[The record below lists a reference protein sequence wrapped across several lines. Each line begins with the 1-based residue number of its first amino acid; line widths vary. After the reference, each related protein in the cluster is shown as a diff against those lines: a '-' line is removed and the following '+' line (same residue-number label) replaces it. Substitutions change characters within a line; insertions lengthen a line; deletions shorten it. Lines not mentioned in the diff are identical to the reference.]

1 MNIYSAENGSIV
13 TAERSGLTFHLE
25 GTWYE
30 ISGPEGVV
38 SCGSAD
44 TEGKTE
50 DEIRDMVS
58 RHFLKFIEEHTV
70 KDNFSKCFKAVAYS
84 AARGDYIQPQAIKP
98 DESGCVILQ
107 EYNSSLVFIRERE
120 LNCRYYPEAEQKIK
134 EMFDVQT
141 GLPVEVYKSGDGDC
155 SNGGISSER
164 NRLYIIGKGF
174 PFMPKDI
181 RECVKLESKEVGCV
195 SYVNAKP
202 LYFPK
207 RWYMMGG
214 NFIYTT
220 DSRFSEMT
228 GIRYPIPVHD
238 RYEGKR

>member
-84 AARGDYIQPQAIKP
+84 AARGDYIQLQAIKP

-107 EYNSSLVFIRERE
+107 EYNSS
-120 LNCRYYPEAEQKIK
+120 
-134 EMFDVQT
+134 
-141 GLPVEVYKSGDGDC
+141 
-155 SNGGISSER
+155 
-164 NRLYIIGKGF
+164 
-174 PFMPKDI
+174 
-181 RECVKLESKEVGCV
+181 
-195 SYVNAKP
+195 
-202 LYFPK
+202 
-207 RWYMMGG
+207 
-214 NFIYTT
+214 
-220 DSRFSEMT
+220 
-228 GIRYPIPVHD
+228 
-238 RYEGKR
+238 